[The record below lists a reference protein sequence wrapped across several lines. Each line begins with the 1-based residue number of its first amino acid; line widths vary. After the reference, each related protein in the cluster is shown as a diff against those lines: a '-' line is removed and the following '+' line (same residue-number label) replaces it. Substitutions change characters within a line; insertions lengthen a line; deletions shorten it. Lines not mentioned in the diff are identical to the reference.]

1 MSEETA
7 LPRMEAK
14 VRLYHDA
21 TGQAE
26 LLGFAELV
34 IASAFVIKG
43 IRILLAKPREDRP
56 GGPFISFPSRR
67 GNGAS
72 QDRYFEV
79 AHPITASAREAARD
93 LVLKTYEEEA
103 GKARGR
109 EESRNA
115 P

>member
-1 MSEETA
+1 M
-7 LPRMEAK
+7 RRGK
-14 VRLYHDA
+14 
-21 TGQAE
+21 AE

-34 IASAFVIKG
+34 MQAPSSSRASASCWP
-43 IRILLAKPREDRP
+43 KPREDRP

-79 AHPITASAREAARD
+79 AHPITALRARGGARPGAQD
-93 LVLKTYEEEA
+93 LRGGA

-115 P
+115 PDKPFRELLASCLNDCA